1 MAQTNL
7 SLYGFRLDVAQAGQI
22 YGLSD
27 HVIDSLTA
35 TADVAFGAP
44 VEQGASDEVGATLNA
59 LTDNFVGVA
68 VFTQAVG
75 NDGSRTGYKNN
86 ERMSVMRKGRVWV
99 TVAANVTKEAD
110 AYVTAGGTFN
120 VTNTGIR
127 VGKFLTTTSNGGLAV
142 LELSGSPV
150 KPA

>member
-1 MAQTNL
+1 MSQNNL
-7 SLYGFRLDVAQAGQI
+7 ADYGFKLTVAQVGQL
-22 YGLSD
+22 YDLTGNT
-27 HVIDSLTA
+27 IDSLTA
-35 TADVAFGAP
+35 TADVPFGAP
-44 VEQGASDEVGATLNA
+44 VEQGASDEVGSVLNA

-68 VFTQAVG
+68 VFTQAVE
-75 NDGSRTGYKNN
+75 NDGVRMGYKAK
-86 ERMSVMRKGRVWV
+86 ERMSILRKGRIWV

-110 AYVTAGGTFN
+110 AYVTAAGTFN

-127 VGKFLTTTSNGGLAV
+127 IGKFLTTTSNGGLAV

>member
-7 SLYGFRLDVAQAGQI
+7 SSYGFRLDVAQAGQI
-22 YGLSD
+22 YDLSD

-68 VFTQAVG
+68 VFTQAVE
-75 NDGSRTGYKNN
+75 NDGSRTGYKNK

-110 AYVTAGGTFN
+110 AYVTAAGTFN
-120 VTNTGIR
+120 VTTTGIK